1 MRKCWKQVLFVFLAL
16 AVFSCKKDEQKES
29 GITDPGRT
37 DAVGAPIKPINGI
50 VRFFVSEQEGE
61 SPRSV
66 LLGGGTHLEAG
77 QTIRVNGMSYA
88 LKQSDGGKL
97 YIDVKEA
104 ADRVYVAT
112 DQSASLEEI
121 LIPYS
126 QFQGKTRQSFKESPR
141 YAVYTEATGNLL
153 TLKDPMALLNLKLKG
168 SVNVSSVKVRSLD
181 GKGIAGKGSIQEGKL
196 TLGDALDFAVVN
208 CTENGSFVPLSS
220 AGTSVGVLLAPGD
233 YPEGFELTVC
243 TSDHRMVRR
252 TLPGGSLGS
261 GEVRTESVDVTPE
274 GDLVFYEGFDI
285 FVWGGNWMGGEQA
298 FGFAPDANTI
308 NPVSTLVRDGYA
320 DATVKVAYNTP
331 GSSFIQSDVWTT
343 VENSTVGQSHLM
355 GKSYITSRNIAD
367 WNYLYRCQEYQGA
380 LGVGMG
386 TAYRGILELPAL
398 RVQGMW
404 DVRVRFKFSFRNGAT
419 DDLLFKVVN
428 AGHITACKVDG
439 RALPSEIS
447 YYLNT
452 GSAVLPRARISIPAT
467 AVEPKTW
474 HQIEITVSG
483 VGDAT
488 HLQIA
493 GNQTGSGVHGFFV
506 DDIEVRTLP
515 GSAKKG
521 TVRLMYMNIQNG
533 MWADQGNNYDNFV
546 AWINRYNPDIC
557 VWCEAES
564 LYKTGTDTY
573 LSSSQRYL
581 PGHWTELA
589 ARYGHSNYNGARRD
603 DYPQAITS
611 KYKITRVQGI
621 GGPSDLPICH
631 GAGHFQ
637 LTIGGRKINIVTTHL
652 WPKKDDSYKPSVYPT
667 GDEYREYEM
676 KYLLSQTLN
685 NPSYASEQDWI
696 LIGDFNSSSSLDIDT
711 YGYEPGDKR
720 FLAQDAVLKNTN
732 LKDLIATWYPAPQF
746 VQSTYGK
753 DRRDYVY
760 VSPSL
765 LQTVVRASCFTDSF
779 TPGTRTGISNF
790 SIPSDHRP
798 FIVDFNL

>member
-1 MRKCWKQVLFVFLAL
+1 MERNIKTKLLA
-16 AVFSCKKDEQKES
+16 AVAVCLSLLGCGKEAGGGDS
-29 GITDPGRT
+29 PSGRT
-37 DAVGAPIKPINGI
+37 DSIGQPIHAENGI

-126 QFQGKTRQSFKESPR
+126 QFQSKTRQSFKESPR

-220 AGTSVGVLLAPGD
+220 AGTSVGVLLAPGA
-233 YPEGFELTVC
+233 YPGGFEVTVC

-274 GDLVFYEGFDI
+274 GDLVFYEGFDN

-308 NPVSTLVRDGYA
+308 NPVTTLVRDGYA

-404 DVRVRFKFSFRNGAT
+404 DVRVRFKFSFRRHFFQQFQTILRLSADGAHGNCHFRAQHLCT
-419 DDLLFKVVN
+419 WER
-428 AGHITACKVDG
+428 HIINFCTKSPIQLSGDFFDFSTSNRIIRLRRRIADSDWPCTAKC
-439 RALPSEIS
+439 R
-447 YYLNT
+447 LNF
-452 GSAVLPRARISIPAT
+452 R
-467 AVEPKTW
+467 PKN
-474 HQIEITVSG
+474 
-483 VGDAT
+483 
-488 HLQIA
+488 LQ
-493 GNQTGSGVHGFFV
+493 
-506 DDIEVRTLP
+506 
-515 GSAKKG
+515 
-521 TVRLMYMNIQNG
+521 
-533 MWADQGNNYDNFV
+533 
-546 AWINRYNPDIC
+546 
-557 VWCEAES
+557 
-564 LYKTGTDTY
+564 
-573 LSSSQRYL
+573 
-581 PGHWTELA
+581 
-589 ARYGHSNYNGARRD
+589 
-603 DYPQAITS
+603 
-611 KYKITRVQGI
+611 
-621 GGPSDLPICH
+621 
-631 GAGHFQ
+631 Q
-637 LTIGGRKINIVTTHL
+637 LTILCLFQHSRL
-652 WPKKDDSYKPSVYPT
+652 P
-667 GDEYREYEM
+667 
-676 KYLLSQTLN
+676 
-685 NPSYASEQDWI
+685 
-696 LIGDFNSSSSLDIDT
+696 
-711 YGYEPGDKR
+711 
-720 FLAQDAVLKNTN
+720 FLAFIASFIFVKHEIAV
-732 LKDLIATWYPAPQF
+732 
-746 VQSTYGK
+746 
-753 DRRDYVY
+753 
-760 VSPSL
+760 
-765 LQTVVRASCFTDSF
+765 
-779 TPGTRTGISNF
+779 
-790 SIPSDHRP
+790 
-798 FIVDFNL
+798 